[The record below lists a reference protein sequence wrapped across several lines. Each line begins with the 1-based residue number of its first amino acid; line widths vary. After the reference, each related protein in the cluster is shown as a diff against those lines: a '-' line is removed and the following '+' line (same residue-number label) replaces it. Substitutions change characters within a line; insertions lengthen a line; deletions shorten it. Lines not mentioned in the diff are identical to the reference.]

1 MFSQVDH
8 SPKKM
13 KKKFFDSMIKMY
25 FVMEIAVLLTQ
36 PVLAMTLKEFFDSFN
51 EDFEF
56 DYLQQIATRLRICSY
71 G

>member
-1 MFSQVDH
+1 
-8 SPKKM
+8 
-13 KKKFFDSMIKMY
+13 MIKMY

-56 DYLQQIATRLRICSY
+56 DYLQQIATRVNRICSY